1 MNSLLQKT
9 ISIILVLFLS
19 PIFVC
24 ISILILFFDGFPIFF
39 SQNRIGINGVEFKCL
54 KFRSMKK
61 NAEEILKNDKNLMKI
76 YLDNGYK
83 IPEEY
88 ETRYTKIGL
97 FLRKTSLDE
106 LPQLFNVIIGQMN
119 LVGPRPIV
127 PKELEFYK
135 EEKKDLFLS
144 IKPGITGSW
153 QVSGRSEIDYPE
165 RVDFELEYIR
175 NRSFVL
181 DVHILLKTLIVVLKR
196 KGAH

>member
-1 MNSLLQKT
+1 MYTPIQKI
-9 ISIILVLFLS
+9 ISVILVLLLS
-19 PIFVC
+19 PLF
-24 ISILILFFDGFPIFF
+24 ILISVIILLFDGFPILF
-39 SQNRIGINGVEFKCL
+39 SQNRLGMHGVEFKCL

-61 NAEEILKNDKNLMKI
+61 NAEELLKNDKRLMQI
-76 YLDNGYK
+76 YLNNGYK

-88 ETRYTKIGL
+88 ETRYIKIGL

-106 LPQLFNVIIGQMN
+106 LPQLLNVIMGQMN

-127 PKELEFYK
+127 PKEVEFYK
-135 EEKKDLFLS
+135 DKKRDLFLS

-165 RVDFELEYIR
+165 RVDFELEYIK
-175 NRSFVL
+175 NRSFIL
-181 DVHILLKTLIVVLKR
+181 DIKILFKTLIVVFRR